1 VITYSTNSLERPYG
15 FCGIS
20 GAVSGTGT
28 CVGWPYTVDD
38 EEKMNFFTSN
48 SFMTFFFF
56 EEGENKERLV
66 NQSVQH
72 RKKRKQKETNT
83 SRSVTVAPTL
93 LS

>member
-1 VITYSTNSLERPYG
+1 
-15 FCGIS
+15 
-20 GAVSGTGT
+20 
-28 CVGWPYTVDD
+28 
-38 EEKMNFFTSN
+38 
-48 SFMTFFFF
+48 MTFFFF